1 MKKRIAVAALAGI
14 LAATPAFAS
23 GYRIPEQSINSVALS
38 NAYVANTPGA
48 DASYYNPAN
57 MSWLEEGWHS
67 ELSLTYINLASIE
80 YTDNNSSARSGS
92 SRTENF
98 ALPEFH
104 LVSPQYNNFRFGL
117 SLVYPYGLS
126 KRWEAPYPRMTSEE
140 FTLKT
145 YELNPNLSYQ
155 VTDPFSVAAGV
166 RAIYSEG
173 KVKSTDTLGTLGLA
187 RRDLEGSATDYGYNL
202 AATYKPVSNLSLAAT
217 YRSKIDLEIEGDA
230 TLGIGGATVYN
241 NRYAEVMVPAPAV
254 LTLAAAYTFDA
265 TTVEFTYDKTYW
277 SAYDKL
283 DFNYDVSLL
292 TINPTLY
299 ALFDAPG
306 TKNWSNTDAFR
317 LGLTH
322 KLNTRWTVMAGFA
335 IDKNPIPD
343 ETLGFE
349 LPDSD
354 AKIYSI
360 GARYQITDTLQIG
373 AAYLYDDKESRTVAS
388 SVPKPN
394 GTFDNSAAHLLNI
407 GLQYRF

>member
-1 MKKRIAVAALAGI
+1 MKKRIAVVALAGI
-14 LAATPAFAS
+14 LAAGPAFAS
-23 GYRIPEQSINSVALS
+23 GYRIPEQSTNSVALS

-57 MSWLEEGWHS
+57 MSWLEDGWHS
-67 ELSLTYINLASIE
+67 ELSLTYINLASID
-80 YTDNNSSARSGS
+80 YADNTSSARSGG

-104 LVSPQYNNFRFGL
+104 LVSPLYNNFRFGL

-126 KRWEAPYPRMTSEE
+126 KRWEAPYPHMSSEE

-155 VTDPFSVAAGV
+155 VSDTFSVAAGA

-202 AATYKPVSNLSLAAT
+202 AATYKPVRNLSLAAT
-217 YRSKIDLEIEGDA
+217 YRSKVNLEIEGDA

-254 LTLAAAYTFDA
+254 LTVAAAYTFAA

-292 TINPTLY
+292 TIHPTLY

-360 GARYQITDTLQIG
+360 GARCQITDTLQVG
-373 AAYLYDDKESRTVAS
+373 AAYLYDDKENRTVAS
-388 SVPKPN
+388 SAPKPN

>member
-1 MKKRIAVAALAGI
+1 MKKRIAVAALAVM
-14 LAATPAFAS
+14 LAAGPAFAS
-23 GYRIPEQSINSVALS
+23 GYRIPEQSTNSVALS

-57 MSWLEEGWHS
+57 MSWLEDGWHS

-104 LVSPQYNNFRFGL
+104 LVSPLYNNFRFGL

-155 VTDPFSVAAGV
+155 VTNTFSVAAGV

-217 YRSKIDLEIEGDA
+217 YRSKVNLEIEGDA

-292 TINPTLY
+292 TINATLY
-299 ALFDAPG
+299 SLFDAPG

-322 KLNTRWTVMAGFA
+322 KLNTHWTVMAGFA

-354 AKIYSI
+354 ATIYSV
-360 GARYQITDTLQIG
+360 GARYQVTDTLQVG
-373 AAYLYDDKESRTVAS
+373 GAYLYDDKENRTVAS

-394 GTFDNSAAHLLNI
+394 GTFDNAAAHLLNI

>member
-1 MKKRIAVAALAGI
+1 MKKRIAVAALAVM
-14 LAATPAFAS
+14 LAAGPAFAS
-23 GYRIPEQSINSVALS
+23 GYRIPEQSTNSVALS

-57 MSWLEEGWHS
+57 MSWLEDGWHS

-80 YTDNNSSARSGS
+80 YTDINSSARSGG

-104 LVSPQYNNFRFGL
+104 LVSPLYNNFRLGL

-155 VTDPFSVAAGV
+155 VTNTFSVAAGV

-217 YRSKIDLEIEGDA
+217 YRSKVNLEIEGDA

-292 TINPTLY
+292 TINATLY
-299 ALFDAPG
+299 SLFDAPG

-354 AKIYSI
+354 ATIYSV
-360 GARYQITDTLQIG
+360 GARYQVTDTLQVG
-373 AAYLYDDKESRTVAS
+373 AAYLYDDKENRTVAS

-394 GTFDNSAAHLLNI
+394 GTFDNAAAHLLNI

>member
-1 MKKRIAVAALAGI
+1 MKKRIAVAALAVM
-14 LAATPAFAS
+14 LAAGPAFAS
-23 GYRIPEQSINSVALS
+23 GYRIPEQSTNSVALS

-80 YTDNNSSARSGS
+80 YTDINSSARSGG

-104 LVSPQYNNFRFGL
+104 LVSPLYNNFRLGL

-155 VTDPFSVAAGV
+155 VTNTFSVAAGV

-217 YRSKIDLEIEGDA
+217 YRSKVNLEIEGDA

-292 TINPTLY
+292 TINATLY
-299 ALFDAPG
+299 SLFDAPG

-354 AKIYSI
+354 ATIYSV
-360 GARYQITDTLQIG
+360 GARYQVTDTLQVG
-373 AAYLYDDKESRTVAS
+373 AAYLYDDKENRTVAS

-394 GTFDNSAAHLLNI
+394 GTFDNAAAHLLNI

>member
-1 MKKRIAVAALAGI
+1 MKKRIAVAALAVM
-14 LAATPAFAS
+14 LAAGPAFAS
-23 GYRIPEQSINSVALS
+23 GYRIPEQSTNSVALS

-104 LVSPQYNNFRFGL
+104 LVSPLYNNFRFGL

-155 VTDPFSVAAGV
+155 VTNTFSVAAGV

-217 YRSKIDLEIEGDA
+217 YRSKVNLEIEGDA

-292 TINPTLY
+292 TINATLY
-299 ALFDAPG
+299 SLFDAPG

-354 AKIYSI
+354 ATIYSV
-360 GARYQITDTLQIG
+360 GARYQVTDTLQVG
-373 AAYLYDDKESRTVAS
+373 AAYLYDDKENRTVAS

-394 GTFDNSAAHLLNI
+394 GTFDNAAAHLLNI